1 MSLFYQQLDQ
11 AQSLTSNNNNNN
23 NNTNINTN
31 NNTNQENDQT
41 YINLQNSLSNNPQ
54 LSNQLNRTISEVVG
68 AALTPTTSINSLL
81 MNPNNIFSNNN
92 HHQHQHHQQQQ
103 QHLQPSPN
111 TKYTTLTSMSTSS
124 DLNNLCG
131 TLNNNEAIKLT
142 GVNANTN
149 FYVQQQDN
157 SMINN
162 NKIKDELQTVPIHP
176 KNGKTSNAKKQRA
189 NNVTNKLTNGKRE
202 ENETK
207 LNIESLPL
215 TSSTLNQHLTLI
227 DLKSEHNDLNL
238 DGSTTSQSQN
248 GVSLMHLSKRRDTDN
263 SISTNASSSNMDS
276 SNFSPINLGSQ
287 ETMKL
292 EKKRERNRE
301 AARKCRTRKL
311 EKIATL
317 ELQVKNLIE
326 SNNLERAKT
335 NTLNDELVNLRKKL
349 EAHQKLHNCNLN
361 INNV

>member
-1 MSLFYQQLDQ
+1 M
-11 AQSLTSNNNNNN
+11 
-23 NNTNINTN
+23 
-31 NNTNQENDQT
+31 
-41 YINLQNSLSNNPQ
+41 
-54 LSNQLNRTISEVVG
+54 
-68 AALTPTTSINSLL
+68 
-81 MNPNNIFSNNN
+81 
-92 HHQHQHHQQQQ
+92 
-103 QHLQPSPN
+103 
-111 TKYTTLTSMSTSS
+111 
-124 DLNNLCG
+124 
-131 TLNNNEAIKLT
+131 
-142 GVNANTN
+142 
-149 FYVQQQDN
+149 
-157 SMINN
+157 
-162 NKIKDELQTVPIHP
+162 PIHP
-176 KNGKTSNAKKQRA
+176 KNGKTTNAKKQRA
-189 NNVTNKLTNGKRE
+189 NNATNKLTNGKRE
-202 ENETK
+202 ENETTK
-207 LNIESLPL
+207 LSMETSLPL
-215 TSSTLNQHLTLI
+215 TPSTLNQHLTLI

-248 GVSLMHLSKRRDTDN
+248 GGSLMHLSKRRDTDN

-317 ELQVKNLIE
+317 ELQVKNLID

-335 NTLNDELVNLRKKL
+335 NTLNDELVSLRKKL